1 MKQKFDIITSTCV
14 PLPLENVD
22 TDQIIPARFLKATTK
37 EEKFFGD
44 NLFRDWRYH
53 KDGTIVEDFV
63 LNNPKYKGCIL
74 VAGKNFGSGSSR
86 EHAAWAIAGYGFRVV
101 ISSFFADIHKNNELN
116 NFVLPVQVSEA
127 FLPEL
132 FSTIQ
137 DNPDAQVEV
146 DLPNQTVTNLTTG
159 HAEHFDINGY
169 KKHCLMNGLD
179 DIDFL
184 VANKDKI
191 EQWEK
196 RPPSISPCLGGVS
209 EASPKQ
215 GRLVGSPFVEIMD
228 ATLRDGEQTN
238 GVSFLPH
245 EKLVM
250 ARKLLSDVNVDRIEI
265 ASARVSEGEREA
277 VTKICAYAQKNGL
290 LDRVEVL
297 GFVDGGKSIDWIAE
311 CGGKVVNLLAKGSL
325 KHCTHQLHKTPEEHI
340 SDILHEVEY
349 AASKGISV
357 NLYLEDWS
365 NGMKDSPEYVYQLMD
380 ELTANSQKQIA
391 RFMLPDTLGVMNPLQ
406 VIEYFRKMIKRYPET
421 HFDFHAHNDYD
432 LAVSNS
438 LAAVYSGARGL
449 HVTVNGLGE
458 RCGNAPM
465 ASVQAILKDQFHA
478 KTNIVESQ
486 LNDLSRMV
494 ESFSG
499 ITVAPNQPIVG
510 ENVFTQVAGVH
521 ADGDTKDKLY
531 YNELMPERF
540 GRKREYALGKNSGK
554 ANIAKNLEELGL
566 ELTPEQTR
574 RVTERITELGDK
586 KEIVTQEDLPFIVS
600 DVLKH
605 DSSDDK
611 VKLISYV
618 VSTAYGLRPGANVK
632 VEINGHQY
640 EAAGTGDGQYDA
652 FVKALRYIYKKY
664 LDRTFPI
671 LANYQVTSP
680 PGGRTDALV
689 QTVITWNDNGKMI
702 RTRGLDADQTE
713 AAIKATFKM
722 LNIIENEIT
731 NKII

>member
-44 NLFRDWRYH
+44 NLFRDWRY
-53 KDGTIVEDFV
+53 KADGSLNEDFA
-63 LNNPKYKGCIL
+63 LNNPQYKGFIL

-116 NFVLPVQVSEA
+116 NFVLPVQVSES
-127 FLPEL
+127 FLSEL

-159 HAEHFDINGY
+159 HFEHFDINGY

-196 RPPSISPCLGGVS
+196 RTPSISPCLGGVS

-277 VTKICAYAQKNGL
+277 VTKICTYAQKNGL
-290 LDRVEVL
+290 LERVEVL

-406 VIEYFRKMIKRYPET
+406 VIDYFRKMIKRYPEV

-671 LANYQVTSP
+671 LANYQVTIP

-731 NKII
+731 I